1 MTTEEMAA
9 IHASAFPPAE
19 AWNAAAIAG
28 LLATPGCFAH
38 HRGGAFIL
46 ARVAAD
52 EAEVL
57 TLATAPAARRQGL
70 ARALLDQAAATAIAM
85 GAETMWLEV
94 AEINLPALGLY
105 SSLGFETSGRRPG
118 YYANNVSAL
127 ILKLNF
133 F

>member
-1 MTTEEMAA
+1 MTPEAMAA

-38 HRGGAFIL
+38 HRDGAFIL

-57 TLATAPAARRQGL
+57 TLATTPAARRQGL
-70 ARALLDQAAATAIAM
+70 ARALLDQAAATAIAL
-85 GAETMWLEV
+85 GARTMWLEV
-94 AEINLPALGLY
+94 AENNHPALALY
-105 SSLGFETSGRRPG
+105 SGLGFETSGRRPG
-118 YYANNVSAL
+118 YYANNIAAL
-127 ILKLNF
+127 VLRLNF